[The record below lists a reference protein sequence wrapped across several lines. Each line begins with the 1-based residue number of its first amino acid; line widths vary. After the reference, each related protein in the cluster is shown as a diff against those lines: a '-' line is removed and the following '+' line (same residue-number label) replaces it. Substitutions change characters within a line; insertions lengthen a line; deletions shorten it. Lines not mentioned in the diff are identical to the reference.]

1 MRIDNMQRAGAK
13 KDMESWRPLSSLRTL
28 WTFELYRYQTFAI
41 NHEHYFEFLLRRS
54 PRSSDLFS
62 RQLALDM
69 TMPATSV
76 PSKRTFKISE
86 ILSDKKMSIT
96 PENLERRILIE

>member
-1 MRIDNMQRAGAK
+1 
-13 KDMESWRPLSSLRTL
+13 
-28 WTFELYRYQTFAI
+28 
-41 NHEHYFEFLLRRS
+41 
-54 PRSSDLFS
+54 
-62 RQLALDM
+62 M

-96 PENLERRILIE
+96 PENLERRILIELNQAQQSKLY